1 MVKGSVP
8 LNLIR
13 ISLVGVPQTGDSSV
27 SECKKVVKQ
36 CSSGR
41 PLSMTRLETEVFVLC
56 YDSEYVHI
64 SQSPCPSRNHTTCSL
79 LFTASYT
86 ARMKPEFG
94 VYVDRYGVPL
104 PDRGIIEWEGQADRV
119 SYRFPYVLLFCAKF
133 VEVRHLI
140 TGRLTQIIR
149 ADAAGGVGGPQTLR
163 CLWDGRG
170 GARSFDHDPDISG
183 GGYHPGT
190 SADGGGSSVELPT
203 VLGAV
208 DLALPVTT
216 DKWGAQSSSSV
227 VTRQCVF
234 TLFAPIPPPYSLV
247 EEPAE
252 PYDANSI
259 I

>member
-1 MVKGSVP
+1 MVST
-8 LNLIR
+8 L
-13 ISLVGVPQTGDSSV
+13 
-27 SECKKVVKQ
+27 
-36 CSSGR
+36 
-41 PLSMTRLETEVFVLC
+41 
-56 YDSEYVHI
+56 
-64 SQSPCPSRNHTTCSL
+64 TTIHATWYL
-79 LFTASYT
+79 LFAVSYT
-86 ARMKPEFG
+86 VRMKPGFG

-104 PDRGIIEWEGQADRV
+104 PDRSIVEWEGQADGV
-119 SYRFPYVLLFCAKF
+119 SFRFPYVLLFCVNF

-149 ADAAGGVGGPQTLR
+149 ADAAGGVGGSQTLR

-170 GARSFDHDPDISG
+170 GARSFDYDPDISG

-190 SADGGGSSVELPT
+190 SADGSGSSTELPT

-208 DLALPVTT
+208 DLAVPVAG
-216 DKWGAQSSSSV
+216 DEWGAQSSSSV
-227 VTRQCVF
+227 ARQQCVF